1 MEGLVS
7 GKSDQPSLPGNFLSL
22 RDKSFLAL
30 GSFPGEFLLASFLIH
45 DHTISSLITSVE

>member
-7 GKSDQPSLPGNFLSL
+7 GKSDQPSLPGNFPSFSS
-22 RDKSFLAL
+22 KNFLAL
-30 GSFPGEFLLASFLIH
+30 GSFPGEFLLTSFLIH